1 LLKRITN
8 KILKLFFKF
17 PKDEL
22 FFKLYNLKLIKFNI
36 GSGKSGFNYEW
47 FNTDKN
53 SLDITDENDWKKYL
67 KFLKVNNVFS
77 EHVWEHLSDIDSEK
91 ALKNCYRFLKKGGV
105 FRIAVP
111 DGFHP
116 DKNYIDYVKPGGHG
130 LGAEDHK
137 ILYNYKSLTQRLES
151 AGFKVTLLEYWDEN
165 GNFHFREWS
174 DDGGRVLRSKRYDSR
189 NQNGKLA
196 YTSLIIDAIK

>member
-1 LLKRITN
+1 MVGRLIKKIIYKFYPFN
-8 KILKLFFKF
+8 KNESFLKLLNSEK
-17 PKDEL
+17 
-22 FFKLYNLKLIKFNI
+22 IKFNI
-36 GSGKSGFNYEW
+36 GSGSTGFRQVW
-47 FNTDKN
+47 FCTDK
-53 SLDITDENDWKKYL
+53 STLDITDENDWKKYL
-67 KFLKVNNVFS
+67 KFLKVNNIFS
-77 EHVWEHLSDIDSEK
+77 EHVWEHLSDLDSEK

-116 DKNYIDYVKPGGHG
+116 EKDYIDYVKPGGHG
-130 LGAEDHK
+130 LGADDHK

-151 AGFKVTLLEYWDEN
+151 AGFKVSLLEYWDEN
-165 GNFHFREWS
+165 GNFHFKEWS

>member
-8 KILKLFFKF
+8 KLLKLFFKL

-36 GSGKSGFNYEW
+36 GSGKSGFNHEW

-67 KFLKVNNVFS
+67 KFLKVNNIFS
-77 EHVWEHLSDIDSEK
+77 EHVWEHLSDLDAEK

-116 DKNYIDYVKPGGHG
+116 DKEYIDYVKPGGHG
-130 LGAEDHK
+130 LGADDHK

-151 AGFKVTLLEYWDEN
+151 AGFKVSLLEYWDEN
-165 GNFHFREWS
+165 GNFHFKEWS

>member
-1 LLKRITN
+1 MLKRITN